1 MELIQLPFLLL
12 QLVVVRVALNTTLL
26 MVTTQRVQAVQVV
39 VDRGAIPQV
48 NMLAAMAQRAK
59 VIKVEITSPTVVSVP
74 AVVVLGLRV
83 EIQLALQQVQVVQ
96 EKHPSLRE
104 QLSLVVA
111 VDRFVLEA
119 ILQEPVVQAVQVA
132 VAQVHHLDLQNQ
144 MQQVVRN
151 PEQQILVAVVVLAFS
166 RALQRTV
173 KVHKAVQALWLS
185 AG

>member
-1 MELIQLPFLLL
+1 
-12 QLVVVRVALNTTLL
+12 
-26 MVTTQRVQAVQVV
+26 
-39 VDRGAIPQV
+39 
-48 NMLAAMAQRAK
+48 
-59 VIKVEITSPTVVSVP
+59 
-74 AVVVLGLRV
+74 V